1 MKQNFLIPLGIL
13 STLILSAAV
22 PAFAVT
28 ATTQKST
35 TANTRRAKAKRA
47 AATTATRSTTGKR
60 SAVAKSFA
68 ATPTATAKTVATR
81 GTTTTRTRRPVR
93 RYYSPWDTPTFADST
108 YGDVVDGEDLAIRR
122 AAVRALGPY
131 NGSVV
136 VVDPTTG
143 RVMTMVNQK
152 LALTGA
158 YQPCSTIKLV
168 AGLAGLSEGIIE
180 RETRLRLSRRESMN
194 LTTALAKSNNAYF
207 ANVGEKLGFE
217 KINYYGRL
225 FGLGEKAGI
234 NIEGESAGI
243 FPEEKPK
250 GVPNGMMT
258 SFGEAIGL
266 TPLQLAA
273 IVSSIANGGTLYYLQ
288 YPRTLA
294 EVNSLVPQ
302 VKRQLDIG
310 QQIPEMRPGMMG
322 AVEFGTARRANYD
335 TNEPIF
341 GKTGTCTDSRTH
353 LGWFGSFNE
362 VGKSKLVVVVLLTGG
377 KSVNGPVAAGI
388 AGQVYKNLSEAQYF
402 TTQQPHAIAPT
413 AMIHSGDVH

>member
-1 MKQNFLIPLGIL
+1 MKQNFLIPLCII

-28 ATTQKST
+28 ATTQKSP
-35 TANTRRAKAKRA
+35 TASTKRSKSRRAG
-47 AATTATRSTTGKR
+47 ATTVSRSTIVKR
-60 SAVAKSFA
+60 SPAAKSFA
-68 ATPTATAKTVATR
+68 GTATIKPATARSTVAP
-81 GTTTTRTRRPVR
+81 RRVR
-93 RYYSPWDTPTFADST
+93 KYYSPWDTPTFADST

-122 AAVRALGPY
+122 AAVQALGPY

-180 RETRLRLSRRESMN
+180 RETRLRLSRRESIN

-294 EVNSLVPQ
+294 EVSSLVPQ
-302 VKRQLDIG
+302 VKRQLDIA

-388 AGQVYKNLSEAQYF
+388 AGQVYKNLSEAQFF
-402 TTQQPHAIAPT
+402 TTQQPHATAPT